1 MTLEQRV
8 ALNAANKE
16 KAAEL
21 QRKQARVAPSC
32 ITTPRQ
38 SLLCRIRFDI
48 YETVEVWCCRQQGL
62 TLVGHCGS

>member
-21 QRKQARVAPSC
+21 QRKQARTC
-32 ITTPRQ
+32 NQQCLWHTP
-38 SLLCRIRFDI
+38 
-48 YETVEVWCCRQQGL
+48 G
-62 TLVGHCGS
+62 GG